1 MSTTELI
8 VVAVVTVALVAAG
21 GYAIVSLR
29 RRHTL
34 RDQFGDEYEIV
45 LEEHGSKR
53 QADRELAARQ
63 DRHDHLDIRPLDP
76 QLHRR
81 YAEQWRATQ
90 AHFVD
95 EPSAAFEEA
104 DRLVEDVMVERGY
117 PVGDVNQQMA
127 DLSVE
132 HSNVLRHYRR
142 AHQIAQASA
151 AGHATTEDLRE
162 GMVHYRELFEALL
175 EHQADMPPA
184 RR

>member
-1 MSTTELI
+1 MSTTELM
-8 VVAVVTVALVAAG
+8 VVVVVSVALVAAVV
-21 GYAIVSLR
+21 YWMRLR
-29 RRHTL
+29 RRHAL

-53 QADRELAARQ
+53 QAERELADRQ
-63 DRHDHLDIRPLDP
+63 ERHDHLDIRPLDP
-76 QLHRR
+76 ELRRR
-81 YAEQWRATQ
+81 YAEEWRTTQ
-90 AHFVD
+90 ARFVD

-117 PVGDVNQQMA
+117 PVGDFNQQMA

-132 HSNVLRHYRR
+132 HSNVLSHYRR

-162 GMVHYRELFEALL
+162 GMVQYRELFGALL
-175 EHQADMPPA
+175 DHQADMPTT